1 VDLSE
6 KKSFAVLCNLSIFSH
21 NAVVWQLVNSKF
33 LNLVGPSVL
42 QGDGRVPWTHP

>member
-1 VDLSE
+1 MDLSE
-6 KKSFAVLCNLSIFSH
+6 KKSFAVLCNLPIFSH